1 MMELSLLSSPH
12 EFHFVHA
19 GLPHARHKRSVPHSR
34 KLKTDP
40 QVRPMI
46 MRRVIIIMVRMRIV
60 AIVIATTCL
69 MLDCQG
75 NEERMRINFSVCH
88 FTVGSFCVLWI
99 TSNNCKMEPF
109 MSKRLQSSSIWEE
122 CWCAGGNEVL
132 HQNFDFSTM
141 FSTGGNLVCFVKGEL
156 QSRDLKDYLQKEAN
170 TCIRISRQQLLFG
183 NPPPICSHH
192 NIPPVRIILLVC
204 FSKVRGIA
212 FILCGSTS
220 RGGANKK

>member
-46 MRRVIIIMVRMRIV
+46 MRRVIIIMMRMRMV
-60 AIVIATTCL
+60 VIVIATTCL

-75 NEERMRINFSVCH
+75 NEERMIINFSVCH

-122 CWCAGGNEVL
+122 CGAQAEMRFCIKILIFRRCFRLEGIWFVL
-132 HQNFDFSTM
+132 S
-141 FSTGGNLVCFVKGEL
+141 
-156 QSRDLKDYLQKEAN
+156 KEN
-170 TCIRISRQQLLFG
+170 C
-183 NPPPICSHH
+183 
-192 NIPPVRIILLVC
+192 
-204 FSKVRGIA
+204 KVEI
-212 FILCGSTS
+212 
-220 RGGANKK
+220 